1 MQKAVLLRHF
11 HRGCLVLF
19 LQVALL
25 STASSLPSD
34 VPPSALDSSG
44 TYNNQGTFYS
54 SQSPPPSQGSSGLN
68 GGQIAGIVIG
78 SIAGA
83 MLVAAVT
90 AAGVIRYRRHRAG
103 WRKDELDGASPGQ
116 LDAAFGVNPM
126 PTSVGAAAPNAAAE
140 AGMGHNGAPLQY
152 PHSPYNVRSAA
163 PGAIEMQNSA
173 ERHGSHI

>member
-1 MQKAVLLRHF
+1 MSWLSRV
-11 HRGCLVLF
+11 VF

-44 TYNNQGTFYS
+44 SNNNQGTFYS
-54 SQSPPPSQGSSGLN
+54 SRLPQTPATSQGSSGLN

-83 MLVAAVT
+83 VLIAALT

-126 PTSVGAAAPNAAAE
+126 PTSVGAAPNAAAE

-163 PGAIEMQNSA
+163 PGAIEMQNSGN
-173 ERHGSHI
+173 RHGSHI